1 MDVHIHAKDV
11 QMLKKPRNSFQWL
24 SLDYPVV
31 GVFLW
36 VKFSILDYELNSS
49 LKIYSDSLWK
59 RQSIL
64 HH

>member
-24 SLDYPVV
+24 SLDYPV
-31 GVFLW
+31 FFFW
-36 VKFSILDYELNSS
+36 VKFSIFDYKLNSS

-59 RQSIL
+59 SQSIL